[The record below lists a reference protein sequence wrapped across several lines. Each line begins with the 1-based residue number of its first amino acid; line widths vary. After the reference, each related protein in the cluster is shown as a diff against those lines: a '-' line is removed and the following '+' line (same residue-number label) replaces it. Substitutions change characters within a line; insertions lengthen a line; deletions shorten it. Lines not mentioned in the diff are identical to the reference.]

1 MSTQVEY
8 EIEQSFSAQAPAMVA
23 VTTKVG
29 TANEHGHT
37 PVLNL
42 KLAISRYDIATV
54 ETRDDKEI
62 FVNFEDLSQNPID
75 YHDIP
80 QQDMAV
86 IFRAVDELREYLAR
100 PKTTSGVEITVQKNI
115 PFDTHLGGRGATAA
129 AVLVALARLWD
140 ANMARED
147 LTRLAQ
153 RVDKAAAESLTGGA
167 IMTHTSATED
177 TLTQV
182 LTQQEL
188 ALVIVPAA
196 ADIGPDEIQQ
206 KLSTI
211 RKAQQDDSHG
221 AVLEFDAALLQA
233 LAHGDAHQV
242 ALLMH
247 NDFQPAL
254 VSILPEHNDWLT
266 AGMSAG
272 ALAAQTIDRGPSL
285 VFVAKDLQDAT
296 ELAERF
302 EERME
307 IAAVAEYGPVAGAH
321 VL

>member
-54 ETRDDKEI
+54 EPRDDKEV

-80 QQDMAV
+80 QHDMAV

-115 PFDTHLGGRGATAA
+115 PFETHLGGRGATAA

-153 RVDKAAAESLTGGA
+153 RVDKGAAESVTGGA

-196 ADIGPDEIQQ
+196 ADMGPDEILQ

-211 RKAQQDDSHG
+211 RKAQQDATQGD
-221 AVLEFDAALLQA
+221 VLEFDAALLQA
-233 LAHGDAHQV
+233 LAHGDAEQV

-254 VSILPEHNDWLT
+254 VSILPEHNDWLN

-321 VL
+321 LL

>member
-1 MSTQVEY
+1 MSTQAEF
-8 EIEQSFSAQAPAMVA
+8 EAQEACSAQAPAMVA

-29 TANEHGHT
+29 AASEHGHT

-42 KLAISRYDIATV
+42 KLAVSRYDIATV
-54 ETRDDKEI
+54 EARDDKEV
-62 FVNFEDLSQNPID
+62 FVNFEDLSQNPLD

-86 IFRAVDELREYLAR
+86 VFRAVDELREYLAR

-129 AVLVALARLWD
+129 AVLVALAGLWD

-153 RVDKAAAESLTGGA
+153 RVDNGAAESLTGGA
-167 IMTHTSATED
+167 IMTHLTATED

-182 LTQQEL
+182 LTQQEM

-196 ADIGPDEIQQ
+196 ADVAAEEMLQ
-206 KLSTI
+206 KVATP
-211 RKAQQDDSHG
+211 REAQQIDLDDG
-221 AVLEFDAALLQA
+221 VLEFDPALLQA
-233 LAHGDAHQV
+233 LAHGDAEQV

-266 AGMSAG
+266 AGMAAG

-321 VL
+321 LL